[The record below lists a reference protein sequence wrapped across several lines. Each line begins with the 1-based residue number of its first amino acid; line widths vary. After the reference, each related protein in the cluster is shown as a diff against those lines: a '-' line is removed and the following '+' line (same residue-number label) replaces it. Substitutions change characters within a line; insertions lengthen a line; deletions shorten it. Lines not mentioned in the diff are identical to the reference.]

1 MAQVTNTTQIDTIDI
16 LTAATVVEGSDLL
29 FLQRGSVSHKIKKSD
44 MKWGIG
50 NLSDVLDSGDPDSN
64 LDTKLV
70 TEKRIKDYIDNI
82 PPSSPEWIDLTGATH
97 NLGYTGVIDKTY
109 NIADFTGVGL
119 NTSRIR
125 MLFIYIQAGGT
136 PDQQIHA
143 TYPDGVLRNIAWTTG
158 VSGAYAGA
166 VAQTVNIPI
175 KEGQQTFQIKNI
187 TNLATFNLYA
197 VYQY

>member
-125 MLFIYIQAGGT
+125 MLFIYIYRQGAHQTNRYMQHT
-136 PDQQIHA
+136 PMGYCEIL
-143 TYPDGVLRNIAWTTG
+143 PGLRGSLGRMLGLW
-158 VSGAYAGA
+158 
-166 VAQTVNIPI
+166 PRP
-175 KEGQQTFQIKNI
+175 
-187 TNLATFNLYA
+187 
-197 VYQY
+197 